1 MDHPIEYTAAIAE
14 FEKMDKNHR
23 DDFIFSFIGYALY
36 LTQTTE
42 KLLMN
47 VIWADIVV
55 NNKSETSKELN
66 LFFDTYE
73 FGKHTMGILIKEVNK
88 ILNLPT
94 DEEKKLKDVL
104 DQRNYLVHN
113 YFKVNESLLHA
124 KDGYNIIIRD
134 FINYIN
140 SANEIE
146 KILQVYLFQ
155 YLEKVGYSKEMIQR
169 KIDEEV
175 EKWKQT
181 RIDNS
186 YQSIPS

>member
-1 MDHPIEYTAAIAE
+1 
-14 FEKMDKNHR
+14 
-23 DDFIFSFIGYALY
+23 
-36 LTQTTE
+36 
-42 KLLMN
+42 
-47 VIWADIVV
+47 
-55 NNKSETSKELN
+55 
-66 LFFDTYE
+66 
-73 FGKHTMGILIKEVNK
+73 
-88 ILNLPT
+88 
-94 DEEKKLKDVL
+94 
-104 DQRNYLVHN
+104 LVHN